1 MYFPNI
7 NTNHMMDTLKFIIKV
22 KSLISNTC
30 SVKTTLKYLGSIN
43 AYLGFVCTHA
53 QCIKTT

>member
-7 NTNHMMDTLKFIIKV
+7 NTNHMMDTLKFIIKA
-22 KSLISNTC
+22 KSLISNIFYLF
-30 SVKTTLKYLGSIN
+30 SKNYLGSIN